1 MAHRLHDH
9 DANRFGYPSI
19 PIGRMTDVPHQA
31 REFVE
36 LAAVL
41 ASQGGAV
48 IHRADRL
55 SCSSAEA
62 YWTSSKC
69 RIENWARAIKTFRHT
84 LQSATSKSAAWL
96 AFRPWF
102 DEVLISEVLTRV
114 WTALAT
120 ASDNKNESHNIEPI
134 ARSVF
139 VGHLEA
145 RQRVLRLFV
154 DERRLDPRVA
164 KLFDC
169 VRRNSE
175 RWTDMLLGYLML
187 ENDVTEFAFEAD
199 RVRDFADG
207 LRDERKDEFEHY
219 TWPLIHSTLRTSF
232 GPHKSSV
239 LPNKDLNQEILYSVF
254 GAFGPDFF
262 DAVGSFA
269 SLWRCRLNHIANDAE
284 MMIDQLISEHNRVN
298 RA

>member
-1 MAHRLHDH
+1 MRISWRIL
-9 DANRFGYPSI
+9 FFPK
-19 PIGRMTDVPHQA
+19 PRMTDTSHQA

-36 LAAVL
+36 LAAIL
-41 ASQGGAV
+41 ASQGGVV

-55 SCSSAEA
+55 SSSSAEA
-62 YWTSSKC
+62 YWTSSRC
-69 RIENWARAIKTFRHT
+69 RIENWAQAIKKFRRT
-84 LQSATSKSAAWL
+84 LQSPASKRAAWL
-96 AFRPWF
+96 AFRPWY
-102 DEVLISEVLTRV
+102 DEIIISEVLTRV

-120 ASDNKNESHNIEPI
+120 ATDDKHASHSIEPI
-134 ARSVF
+134 ARSIF

-154 DERRLDPRVA
+154 DERKLDHKVA
-164 KLFDC
+164 NRFDC

-187 ENDVTEFAFEAD
+187 EYDVTEFAFAPD

-207 LRDERKDEFEHY
+207 LRNERKDKIEHY
-219 TWPLIHSTLRTSF
+219 TWPLVRSSLRTSF

-262 DAVGSFA
+262 DAIGSFA
-269 SLWRCRLNHIANDAE
+269 SLWRCRLDHIANDAE
-284 MMIDQLISEHNRVN
+284 MMIDQLLCEHNRAN
-298 RA
+298 RP

>member
-1 MAHRLHDH
+1 
-9 DANRFGYPSI
+9 
-19 PIGRMTDVPHQA
+19 MTDTPHQA

-41 ASQGGAV
+41 ASQGVAV

-55 SCSSAEA
+55 SFSSAKA
-62 YWTSSKC
+62 YWTSSRC
-69 RIENWARAIKTFRHT
+69 RIDNWAQAIMKFRRT
-84 LQSATSKSAAWL
+84 LQSATDKRAAWL

-120 ASDNKNESHNIEPI
+120 ASDGKNESRNIEPI

-154 DERRLDPRVA
+154 DERRLDQKVA
-164 KLFDC
+164 KMFDC

-175 RWTDMLLGYLML
+175 RWTDTLLGYLML
-187 ENDVTEFAFEAD
+187 EYDVTEFAFDPD

-207 LRDERKDEFEHY
+207 LKDERKDEFEHY
-219 TWPLIHSTLRTSF
+219 TWPLVRASLKTSF

-239 LPNKDLNQEILYSVF
+239 LPSRDLNQKILYSVF

-269 SLWRCRLNHIANDAE
+269 SLWRCRLDHIANDAE
-284 MMIDQLISEHNRVN
+284 MMIEQLLSEYNGVN
-298 RA
+298 RS

>member
-1 MAHRLHDH
+1 MRISSRIL
-9 DANRFGYPSI
+9 FFPK
-19 PIGRMTDVPHQA
+19 PRMTDTPHQA

-41 ASQGGAV
+41 ASQGGVV
-48 IHRADRL
+48 IHRAARL
-55 SCSSAEA
+55 SPSSAEA
-62 YWTSSKC
+62 YWTSSRC
-69 RIENWARAIKTFRHT
+69 RIENWAQAIKKFRRT
-84 LQSATSKSAAWL
+84 LQSPTSKRAAWL
-96 AFRPWF
+96 AFRPWY
-102 DEVLISEVLTRV
+102 DEIIISEVLTRV

-120 ASDNKNESHNIEPI
+120 ASDDKHESHRIEPI
-134 ARSVF
+134 ARSIF

-154 DERRLDPRVA
+154 DERKLDHKVA
-164 KLFDC
+164 NRFDC

-187 ENDVTEFAFEAD
+187 EHDVTEFAFVPD

-207 LRDERKDEFEHY
+207 LRNERKDEFEHY
-219 TWPLIHSTLRTSF
+219 TWPLVRSSLRTSF

-262 DAVGSFA
+262 DAIGSFA
-269 SLWRCRLNHIANDAE
+269 SLWRCRLDHIANDAE
-284 MMIDQLISEHNRVN
+284 MMIDQLLCEHNPVDRP
-298 RA
+298 